1 MSLRKKDI
9 VKNISTKAQISTADS
24 SVFLK
29 HFLDFIKLNRNRHIK
44 IHNFGNF
51 NTVHTPE
58 RLGRNPMTKEI
69 YKIQARKKL
78 KFTTSNKI
86 KNTLN

>member
-1 MSLRKKDI
+1 MSLRKRYS
-9 VKNISTKAQISTADS
+9 KNISTNQISTADS

-29 HFLDFIKLNRNRHIK
+29 HFLDFIKLNRNRYIK

-58 RLGRNPMTKEI
+58 RLGRNP
-69 YKIQARKKL
+69 IQRKYIRSKQEKL
-78 KFTTSNKI
+78 KFTPSNKI
-86 KNTLN
+86 KIL